1 MSLSLSLCNVFV
13 RNWNVF
19 HLKCGFLENNSNPD
33 WGLEWKANQRK
44 VVHTHCIQSS
54 TTVRRWKI
62 FWPTELL
69 GKNRKTRDLLLLISS
84 VARQKIGTAWVTTV
98 WQIGNG
104 QNYQKKVKLMESAG
118 TLHSMGW
125 VLSIEWLKLLKVP
138 LNFHQKKL
146 DMWKNAGKVFNVGLL
161 M

>member
-1 MSLSLSLCNVFV
+1 MLFIFLKCVMSLSLSSCNVFV

-19 HLKCGFLENNSNPD
+19 DLKCGFVENNSNPD

-69 GKNRKTRDLLLLISS
+69 GKNRKTRDLLLISS

-104 QNYQKKVKLMESAG
+104 RNYQKKGKTNG
-118 TLHSMGW
+118 ICRNIG
-125 VLSIEWLKLLKVP
+125 LKLLKVIP

>member
-1 MSLSLSLCNVFV
+1 MSLSETEMFST
-13 RNWNVF
+13 WNAGSS
-19 HLKCGFLENNSNPD
+19 KNNSNPD

-69 GKNRKTRDLLLLISS
+69 GKNRKTRDLLLISS

-104 QNYQKKVKLMESAG
+104 RNYQKKKG
-118 TLHSMGW
+118 KTNG
-125 VLSIEWLKLLKVP
+125 ICRNIGLKLLKVIP

>member
-1 MSLSLSLCNVFV
+1 MSLSETEMFST
-13 RNWNVF
+13 WNAGSS
-19 HLKCGFLENNSNPD
+19 KNNSNPD

>member
-1 MSLSLSLCNVFV
+1 MSLLETEMFST
-13 RNWNVF
+13 WNAGSS
-19 HLKCGFLENNSNPD
+19 KNNSNPD

>member
-1 MSLSLSLCNVFV
+1 MSLSETEMFST
-13 RNWNVF
+13 WNAGSS
-19 HLKCGFLENNSNPD
+19 KNNSNPD

-69 GKNRKTRDLLLLISS
+69 GKNRKTRDLLLISS

-125 VLSIEWLKLLKVP
+125 VLSDSRVEYWVLSDSSSWRW
-138 LNFHQKKL
+138 FHWTFTRKS
-146 DMWKNAGKVFNVGLL
+146 WTCGKTQVRSL